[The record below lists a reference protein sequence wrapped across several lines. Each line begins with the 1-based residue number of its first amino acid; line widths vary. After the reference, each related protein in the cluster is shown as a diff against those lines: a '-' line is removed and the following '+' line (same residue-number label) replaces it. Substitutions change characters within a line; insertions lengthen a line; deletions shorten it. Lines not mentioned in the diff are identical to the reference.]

1 MIDSTLRLVVRDPGV
16 GRIPNTPTN
25 TGEGMP
31 SEPRGVFLLLRRF
44 ADLQR
49 ASEEQGAYLSIL
61 QRRSP
66 GRVLEVI
73 QGIWIDEA
81 AVLSLPSALV
91 LPDAGGERRTVH
103 VLETTGLN
111 GIWALC
117 WLEKAARSVTRADLA
132 AALLDCFGHKEAGAA
147 ALSARFI
154 PVFTRN
160 TSECDIRQELRAL
173 DLRYPGLALAPIYLD
188 GDGAMRLPPHQS
200 DPERVSS

>member
-1 MIDSTLRLVVRDPGV
+1 M
-16 GRIPNTPTN
+16 
-25 TGEGMP
+25 
-31 SEPRGVFLLLRRF
+31 LLRRF

-49 ASEEQGAYLSIL
+49 VSEEQGAYLSIL

-91 LPDAGGERRTVH
+91 LPDAGGER
-103 VLETTGLN
+103 
-111 GIWALC
+111 
-117 WLEKAARSVTRADLA
+117 
-132 AALLDCFGHKEAGAA
+132 
-147 ALSARFI
+147 
-154 PVFTRN
+154 
-160 TSECDIRQELRAL
+160 AL